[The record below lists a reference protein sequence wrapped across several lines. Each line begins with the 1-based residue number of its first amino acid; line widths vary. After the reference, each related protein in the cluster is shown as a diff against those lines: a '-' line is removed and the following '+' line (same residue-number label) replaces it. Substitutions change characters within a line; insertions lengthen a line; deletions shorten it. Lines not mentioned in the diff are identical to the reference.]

1 MYQPINAML
10 LYFLVVLLVK
20 VTYMYN
26 KPSTEVYSFVLG
38 YKHPHKSQVVTVP
51 QSHCI

>member
-10 LYFLVVLLVK
+10 PYFLVVLLVK

-26 KPSTEVYSFVLG
+26 KPSTVAKWKFTHSC
-38 YKHPHKSQVVTVP
+38 KVTSIPTKVKL
-51 QSHCI
+51 